1 MSEAPDDNN
10 HATLTVNNYG
20 QVRPTTSMVLS
31 ENPQLDDALILRLQ
45 YDLAIG
51 IHLPDAIAQ
60 RYGLR
65 DKEDLREYLRRHPQ
79 IVENARKAK
88 ALVDSN
94 QSVEGRVRIKA
105 MYATE
110 DLIHTTHEI
119 AQDIRTPMQQR
130 LDAFKQLSR
139 VAGVDGLRDKTPTTG
154 SGGHSF
160 VLNILFTDET
170 KTIQGTVVDSA
181 QVAPPPM
188 GTISEPVA
196 DDNGFGEQ
204 NDEPEDEEGF

>member
-1 MSEAPDDNN
+1 
-10 HATLTVNNYG
+10 
-20 QVRPTTSMVLS
+20 MVLS

-88 ALVDSN
+88 ALVESN
-94 QSVEGRVRIKA
+94 ESVEGRVRIKA

-139 VAGVDGLRDKTPTTG
+139 VAGVDGLRPDKATTG
-154 SGGHSF
+154 SGGGHSF

-181 QVAPPPM
+181 QIAPPAM
-188 GTISEPVA
+188 ETISEQA
-196 DDNGFGEQ
+196 DELDNEL
-204 NDEPEDEEGF
+204 EDEEGF

>member
-1 MSEAPDDNN
+1 MSEIPDDNTDAN
-10 HATLTVNNYG
+10 LTVVNYESV
-20 QVRPTTSMVLS
+20 QSTSSLVLS

-45 YDLAIG
+45 YDLALG

-65 DKEDLREYLRRHPQ
+65 DKENLREYLRRHPQ

-88 ALVDSN
+88 ALVESN
-94 QSVEGRVRIKA
+94 ESVEGRVRVKA

-139 VAGVDGLRDKTPTTG
+139 VAGVDGLRDKSPTTG
-154 SGGHSF
+154 SGGGGHSF

-170 KTIQGTVVDSA
+170 KTIQGTVIDST
-181 QVAPPPM
+181 QIAPPAM
-188 GTISEPVA
+188 GTS
-196 DDNGFGEQ
+196 GEQ
-204 NDEPEDEEGF
+204 DDEPDEPDEEGF